1 MPRTD
6 KLLILTTVDKEELA
20 EKIAGQLVERR
31 LAACVNLLP
40 LGVSIYRWKEK
51 VCRDREYLLLIKT
64 SAHLFNEVRDTI
76 REFHTYDLPEVIALP
91 IEVGEEKVLEW
102 MTASV
107 KPRSGQAP
115 A

>member
-1 MPRTD
+1 MTD
-6 KLLILTTVDKEELA
+6 KIVILTTVDKEDLA
-20 EKIAGQLVERR
+20 DRIANALVERR

-40 LGVSIYRWKEK
+40 IGISVYRWKEK

-76 REFHTYDLPEVIALP
+76 RELHTYELPDVIALP
-91 IEVGEEKVLEW
+91 IVVAEEKVLDW
-102 MTASV
+102 ITASV
-107 KPRSGQAP
+107 KPRSSP